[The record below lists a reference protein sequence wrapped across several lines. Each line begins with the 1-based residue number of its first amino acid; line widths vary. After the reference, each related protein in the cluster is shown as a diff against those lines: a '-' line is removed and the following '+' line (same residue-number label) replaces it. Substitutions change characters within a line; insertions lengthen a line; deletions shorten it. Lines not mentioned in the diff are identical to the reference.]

1 MRLLLTEGSDGYP
14 ASRRSGAMTIADV
27 TAARRNQLPLGIAY
41 WGGATVMFAG
51 GNAVVKWQ
59 LATYPLGEVAFGRT
73 LFAFLTVAAIVLPR
87 AGWGVLRTRRY
98 REHLQRGLSQ
108 FGSMLCWFLAVSVL
122 SLGSATAIGFAAPL
136 FTTLLSIVIL
146 KEKVGIHRWSAL
158 IVGFVGVLIITH
170 PGAGTLTYG
179 ALFALGNAV
188 LISTVA
194 IAIRRMSLTESAET
208 LTLYQM
214 SIITLCTAGLLTL
227 GFRAPHCGDV
237 LMLALAGFGN
247 GIAQFWWTRSLS
259 LAPPSAVVPFNY
271 LSLVWAMILGFAV
284 WGDVPTPGLLV
295 GSAIVVAS
303 GVYIL
308 WRETVRRRRPA
319 VPAPQRG

>member
-1 MRLLLTEGSDGYP
+1 M
-14 ASRRSGAMTIADV
+14 
-27 TAARRNQLPLGIAY
+27 
-41 WGGATVMFAG
+41 
-51 GNAVVKWQ
+51 
-59 LATYPLGEVAFGRT
+59 
-73 LFAFLTVAAIVLPR
+73 
-87 AGWGVLRTRRY
+87 
-98 REHLQRGLSQ
+98 
-108 FGSMLCWFLAVSVL
+108 
-122 SLGSATAIGFAAPL
+122 
-136 FTTLLSIVIL
+136 
-146 KEKVGIHRWSAL
+146 
-158 IVGFVGVLIITH
+158 VGFVGVLMITH
-170 PGAGTLTYG
+170 PGSGTLTYG

-194 IAIRRMSLTESAET
+194 IAIRRMSMTESTET

-214 SIITLCTAGLLTL
+214 SIMTLCTAGLLTL
-227 GFRAPHCGDV
+227 GFRSPHLRDA
-237 LMLALAGFGN
+237 LMLALAGVGN

-284 WGDVPTPGLLV
+284 WGDVPTSGLLV

-308 WRETVRRRRPA
+308 WRETVHRRRPA

>member
-1 MRLLLTEGSDGYP
+1 
-14 ASRRSGAMTIADV
+14 MTIADV
-27 TAARRNQLPLGIAY
+27 ASARRNQLPLGIAY
-41 WGGATVMFAG
+41 MVGSTAMFAG

-158 IVGFVGVLIITH
+158 IWSGL
-170 PGAGTLTYG
+170 
-179 ALFALGNAV
+179 
-188 LISTVA
+188 
-194 IAIRRMSLTESAET
+194 SA
-208 LTLYQM
+208 
-214 SIITLCTAGLLTL
+214 S
-227 GFRAPHCGDV
+227 
-237 LMLALAGFGN
+237 
-247 GIAQFWWTRSLS
+247 
-259 LAPPSAVVPFNY
+259 
-271 LSLVWAMILGFAV
+271 
-284 WGDVPTPGLLV
+284 
-295 GSAIVVAS
+295 
-303 GVYIL
+303 
-308 WRETVRRRRPA
+308 
-319 VPAPQRG
+319 

>member
-1 MRLLLTEGSDGYP
+1 
-14 ASRRSGAMTIADV
+14 MTTLDPLI
-27 TAARRNQLPLGIAY
+27 ARRNQIPRGIAY
-41 WGGATVMFAG
+41 MVASTVMFAG

-59 LATYPLGEVAFGRT
+59 LASYPLGEVAFGRT
-73 LFAFLTVAAIVLPR
+73 LFAFLTVVAIVLPR
-87 AGWGVLRTRRY
+87 TGLALLRTARY
-98 REHLQRGLSQ
+98 REHLEPGLVP

-122 SLGSATAIGFAAPL
+122 SLGSATALGFAAPL
-136 FTTLLSIVIL
+136 FTTVLSIVIL

-179 ALFALGNAV
+179 ALFARVNAV

-194 IAIRRMSLTESAET
+194 IAIRRMSMTESAET

-214 SIITLCTAGLLTL
+214 SIMTLCTAGLLTL
-227 GFRAPHCGDV
+227 GFQAPHLGDA
-237 LMLALAGFGN
+237 LMLALAGVGN

-284 WGDVPTPGLLV
+284 WGDVPTPGLAV
-295 GSAIVVAS
+295 GSAIVIAS
-303 GVYIL
+303 SLYIL
-308 WRETVRRRRPA
+308 WRETVHRRRPA
-319 VPAPQRG
+319 VPAQ